1 LDIWYAWINVS
12 EAQTIF
18 YALTSDEVNPPIKNF
33 LGQHFQVENETEV
46 FIGTTLLLI
55 EVYNDAN
62 EDGIPQAN
70 FTSGESEIAYY
81 SEINSSVRYETTPI
95 RKILENDIPHYK
107 WGFKYD
113 KIDGFLQ
120 HADEAGHTGARV
132 MIDYLGFNFDFYV
145 VQNFSYSKQVSI
157 SEA

>member
-33 LGQHFQVENETEV
+33 LSQHFQVENETEV

-55 EVYNDAN
+55 EVYNDAD

-70 FTSGESEIAYY
+70 FTSGEFEIAYY
-81 SEINSSVRYETTPI
+81 LEINSSVRYETTPI
-95 RKILENDIPHYK
+95 RKILENGILTTN
-107 WGFKYD
+107 GVLNTTQLTVF
-113 KIDGFLQ
+113 
-120 HADEAGHTGARV
+120 
-132 MIDYLGFNFDFYV
+132 FNTLTKLDTL
-145 VQNFSYSKQVSI
+145 VQ
-157 SEA
+157 E